1 MNAMEHFFCSTSLW
15 QRMTHRYLL
24 PWVLSD
30 ARLGDHVLEIGAGY
44 GPATGHLLKAAPRVT
59 SLEYDARAVG
69 KLKAKHGHGQLAPL
83 CGDAAFLPFA
93 DQSFSSAIAIL
104 VLHHLKSRELQD
116 RAIAEVH
123 RVLRPGGSFFVYE
136 INDGWVE
143 RTLHYRSTFTPV
155 TPGSAFARLTK
166 AGFSKI
172 SVDFRRGG
180 YRFRAR
186 KAMETSSNDEA
197 RTAAAASAT
206 A

>member
-1 MNAMEHFFCSTSLW
+1 MNRMEHFFCSTSLW

-24 PWVLSD
+24 PWVLSA

-44 GPATGHLLKAAPRVT
+44 GAATAQLRKVVPRVT
-59 SLEYDARAVG
+59 CLEYDARALNR
-69 KLKAKHGHGQLAPL
+69 LKAKHAGDGVSPL
-83 CGDAAFLPFA
+83 RGDAAILPFA
-93 DQSFSSAIAIL
+93 DQTFSSAIAIL

-123 RVLRPGGSFFVYE
+123 RVLRPGGSFFVFE
-136 INDGWVE
+136 IEDGWME
-143 RTLHYRSTFTPV
+143 RIAHYRSTFTPV
-155 TPGSAFARLTK
+155 AAGSAFARLNK

-172 SVDFRRGG
+172 SVDFGRGG

-186 KAMETSSNDEA
+186 KATVASTDEKA
-197 RTAAAASAT
+197 CIFAASAT